1 MTVVTITN
9 TSPVVTVTDRGERI
23 TVTPPPE
30 IRVDMGV
37 NPPVFN
43 LTGRS
48 IFAKAGTGGVNG
60 FQVVF
65 LGPDGMVYPADG
77 ENPTHAGLVVGMASA
92 AIAEGEN
99 GLIQMAG
106 EIENPAWALVPGATY
121 YLGAAGT
128 MSTTPPESGFWQ
140 RIGVAKNST
149 TLVLKLSEPI
159 KLV

>member
-1 MTVVTITN
+1 MTD
-9 TSPVVTVTDRGERI
+9 SAERI
-23 TVTPPPE
+23 TVTPPSE
-30 IRVDMGV
+30 IRVDIGV
-37 NPPVFN
+37 NPPVYN
-43 LTGRS
+43 LSGHS
-48 IFAKAGTGGVNG
+48 ILAGTGTGGVNG

-65 LGPDGMVYPADG
+65 FGSDGMVYPADG

-106 EIENPAWALVPGATY
+106 EIENPAWALVPGAAY
-121 YLGAAGT
+121 YLGMAGT

-140 RIGVAKNST
+140 RIGVTKNST
-149 TLVLKLSEPI
+149 TLVLNFSEPI

>member
-1 MTVVTITN
+1 MTVVTITD
-9 TSPVVTVTDRGERI
+9 TSPVVTVTDSAKRI
-23 TVTPPPE
+23 TIDPPSE
-30 IRVDMGV
+30 IRVDIGV

-43 LTGRS
+43 LTGHS
-48 IFAKAGTGGVNG
+48 IFAKAGIGGVNG
-60 FQVVF
+60 FQIVF

-77 ENPTHAGLVVGMASA
+77 ENPTHAGLVIGMASA

-106 EIENPAWALVPGATY
+106 EIENPAWSLVPGATY

-128 MSTTPPESGFWQ
+128 MSTTLPENGFWQ
-140 RIGVAKNST
+140 KIGVAKDSA
-149 TLVLKLSEPI
+149 TLVLSLGEPI